1 MPVHSHFDITLIPSS
16 LIAWTLTLCFLAAP
30 AHAQTLNSSTI
41 EPFIASLIELQTVLE
56 ESGEGTPD
64 ETFEDEDGSDTDP
77 TKAFTSLA
85 EELDNHP
92 PTKDKVSS
100 MVKRHGFSSLAE
112 WAQTGDRIY
121 TAYMAINMGD
131 QPEMDGMMDENAI
144 EDYMTSVGDV
154 MSDARKKEIRAMMES
169 AMKSNEAINNA
180 PSEDIEAVRPYADK
194 ITAINEMD
202 AAD

>member
-1 MPVHSHFDITLIPSS
+1 MPAHSHFDITLIPSS

-41 EPFIASLIELQTVLE
+41 EPFIASVIELQTILE
-56 ESGEGTPD
+56 GAEEGTPD
-64 ETFEDEDGSDTDP
+64 ETFEDEDDNCTDP

-85 EELDNHP
+85 KELGNHP

-121 TAYMAINMGD
+121 TAYMAINMED
-131 QPEMDGMMDENAI
+131 QPMMDGMMDENAI
-144 EDYMTSVGDV
+144 EDYMASVGDV